1 MQNLHEKI
9 NELADLRT
17 DFELLKANFEAEHRE
32 LKQKISDLEAE
43 IREEILKKGETVST
57 EKMSAIWVK
66 GRVSWDGKL
75 LEGYSLAHPDILQ
88 ARKIGEPTVSFRP
101 VKK

>member
-1 MQNLHEKI
+1 MQNLTEKI

-17 DFELLKANFEAEHRE
+17 DFELLKAKFEAENYE
-32 LKQKISDLEAE
+32 LKEKISDLEAE
-43 IREEILKKGETVST
+43 IKSEILKKGETVST

-75 LEGYSLAHPDILQ
+75 LEGYAVAHPEVLA

-101 VKK
+101 VKR

>member
-1 MQNLHEKI
+1 MENLTEKI
-9 NELADLRT
+9 NEFADLRAEY
-17 DFELLKANFEAEHRE
+17 ELLKAKFEAENSD

-43 IREEILKKGETVST
+43 IKSEILKKGETVST
-57 EKMSAIWVK
+57 EKMSAILVK

-75 LEGYSLAHPDILQ
+75 LEGYAVAHPEVLA
-88 ARKIGEPTVSFRP
+88 ARKVGEPTVSFRP